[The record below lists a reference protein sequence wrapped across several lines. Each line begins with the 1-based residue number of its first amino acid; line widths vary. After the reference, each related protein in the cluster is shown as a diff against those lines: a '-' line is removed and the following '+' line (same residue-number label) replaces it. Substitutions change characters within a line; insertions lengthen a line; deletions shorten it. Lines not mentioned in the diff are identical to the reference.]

1 MPQGKGLA
9 GMRLAGVTGFGAA
22 CRPLREERRS
32 QRMKTGLRGAFFPL
46 LLATATVS
54 GCTTTSSGKGAA
66 GGAVAPAQGAAV
78 YITALQGGLVSRN
91 TAAQLSKADLQ
102 RALEAEYRALE
113 AAPGGQ
119 PVVWQGKGVSGSIVA
134 AAPYQVGSQNCR
146 QYSHTLTV
154 EGRETVTRGAAC
166 RNADGAWAPLS

>member
-1 MPQGKGLA
+1 
-9 GMRLAGVTGFGAA
+9 MRIADVDGYGAA
-22 CRPLREERRS
+22 CRPLRVERRS

-46 LLATATVS
+46 LLATVTVS
-54 GCTTTSSGKGAA
+54 GCTTTSGGKGMA
-66 GGAVAPAQGAAV
+66 GGVLPSGSRGAAV

-91 TAAQLSKADLQ
+91 AATQLSKADMQ

-119 PVVWQGKGVSGSIVA
+119 PVVWQGKGVSGSVVA

-154 EGRETVTRGAAC
+154 EGRDTTTRGAAC
-166 RNADGAWAPLS
+166 RNADGAWTPLS